1 LTDEQLL
8 DIIDI
13 VKETKIAG
21 VIANYYI
28 TWRFAIWK

>member
-13 VKETKIAG
+13 VKETQIAG
-21 VIANYYI
+21 WLLPIQLFPEKV
-28 TWRFAIWK
+28 